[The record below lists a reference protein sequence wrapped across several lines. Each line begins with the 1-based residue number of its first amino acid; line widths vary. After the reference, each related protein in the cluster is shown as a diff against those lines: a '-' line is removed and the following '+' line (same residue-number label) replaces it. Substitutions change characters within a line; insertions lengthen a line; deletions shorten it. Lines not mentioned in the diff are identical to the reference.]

1 MPRRAQRSA
10 FILVLVAT
18 SVPLATGFRGVAA
31 RAPLRGVALALRA
44 PAAARRATLRPSP
57 LALAAKLPLPSLV
70 QVCYGALLFTSGQ
83 GLISDALVGSF
94 DRPVVLDLF
103 IFAVSALS
111 LRQTLAKVDY
121 SKLDGAEVQS
131 LARDAGAWALA
142 GTVPT
147 RSSDGRYEVAT
158 FAGGCFWG
166 TELHFQRM
174 PGVIATCVGY
184 TQGAVVQ
191 PNYQQVCSG
200 STGHTEGIQIMFDS
214 DVCRCVGACAACARR
229 LLLPCAPASTLMLPS
244 PHTRT
249 AMSSCAKSC

>member
-1 MPRRAQRSA
+1 MPRRALRSA

-18 SVPLATGFRGVAA
+18 CVPLATGFRGVAA
-31 RAPLRGVALALRA
+31 RAPLRGVARALRA
-44 PAAARRATLRPSP
+44 PAAARRAPPSP

-121 SKLDGAEVQS
+121 SKLDGAEVKS

-214 DVCRCVGACAACARR
+214 DECRCVGACAACARR